1 LSKVI
6 SDFKMRFFEFMES
19 QIYEKKAQYAVIRNE
34 PKIHDWCF
42 SQITKLFFPN

>member
-1 LSKVI
+1 
-6 SDFKMRFFEFMES
+6 MES

-34 PKIHDWCF
+34 PKTHDWCF